1 MKRAIRKRLKSIKS
15 YFASQVANW
24 RMERLEVDSK
34 SNSDEEFFDC
44 LGEYIFYSL
53 FSKFLQLKILL
64 FTDTNETNSL
74 AKWSSL
80 ELLGEGDDSPPP
92 HGGSSSGSGGNSGGI
107 GSGGNAGAG
116 GRNKQ
121 EDSIFNQDFLMRV
134 ASERGNKRQL
144 RSSASIDRSH
154 DSSPPGSPSTPSC
167 PTTILIL
174 VVHAGSVL
182 DAASELTAK
191 KSDVT
196 TFRGSFEAVMRQHYP
211 SLLTHMTIKMVPCP
225 SICTDA
231 LGILSS
237 LSPYSFDA
245 SPSAADIP
253 NIADV
258 PIGAIPLL
266 AVASPE
272 FQETVNKT
280 VAAANIVYHE
290 FLKSEEGHGFSGQI
304 VMLGD
309 SMGSLLAYEALCR
322 ANGSQPNTGSS
333 VCTTGGGGAG
343 GDCGRMSR
351 MDDEERFIEAD
362 LDAKRLLVAPSPR
375 RRRSSS
381 SSDSRATKLD
391 FEVSDFFMFGSPLS
405 VVLAAR
411 KLHDSKTALARPN
424 CHQVYNLFHPTDP
437 IASRLEP
444 LLSARFSILA
454 PVNVPRYAKYPLG
467 NGQPLHL
474 CELPSHGLDT
484 HST

>member
-1 MKRAIRKRLKSIKS
+1 M
-15 YFASQVANW
+15 
-24 RMERLEVDSK
+24 
-34 SNSDEEFFDC
+34 
-44 LGEYIFYSL
+44 
-53 FSKFLQLKILL
+53 
-64 FTDTNETNSL
+64 
-74 AKWSSL
+74 

-92 HGGSSSGSGGNSGGI
+92 HGGSSSGSGGTSGGGI
-107 GSGGNAGAG
+107 GGSCGGIGGQG
-116 GRNKQ
+116 GRHKQ

-272 FQETVNKT
+272 FQDTVNKT

-322 ANGSQPNTGSS
+322 ANGSQPNAGSS
-333 VCTTGGGGAG
+333 GTCTAGVGSGSGGGAG

-351 MDDEERFIEAD
+351 MDDDERFIDSD

-474 CELPSHGLDT
+474 RECSPFCTWIRHAQPIISLSLFLFRARVPLSL
-484 HST
+484 SPAVSSYCM

>member
-1 MKRAIRKRLKSIKS
+1 MFNMDVQLI
-15 YFASQVANW
+15 YASLV
-24 RMERLEVDSK
+24 
-34 SNSDEEFFDC
+34 
-44 LGEYIFYSL
+44 
-53 FSKFLQLKILL
+53 
-64 FTDTNETNSL
+64 DTNESNSL

-92 HGGSSSGSGGNSGGI
+92 HGGCASSSAGGVGGI
-107 GSGGNAGAG
+107 AG
-116 GRNKQ
+116 RHKQ
-121 EDSIFNQDFLMRV
+121 DDSIFNQDFLMRV

-167 PTTILIL
+167 PTTILML

-322 ANGSQPNTGSS
+322 SNGSQSNAANQTAGHGSVS
-333 VCTTGGGGAG
+333 AGG
-343 GDCGRMSR
+343 GDCSRMSR
-351 MDDEERFIEAD
+351 VDDDERFIDSD

-411 KLHDSKTALARPN
+411 KLHDAKAALARPN

-444 LLSARFSILA
+444 LLSARFSILS

-474 CELPSHGLDT
+474 CKLRFRCRD
-484 HST
+484 

>member
-1 MKRAIRKRLKSIKS
+1 
-15 YFASQVANW
+15 
-24 RMERLEVDSK
+24 
-34 SNSDEEFFDC
+34 
-44 LGEYIFYSL
+44 
-53 FSKFLQLKILL
+53 
-64 FTDTNETNSL
+64 
-74 AKWSSL
+74 
-80 ELLGEGDDSPPP
+80 
-92 HGGSSSGSGGNSGGI
+92 
-107 GSGGNAGAG
+107 
-116 GRNKQ
+116 
-121 EDSIFNQDFLMRV
+121 MRV

-144 RSSASIDRSH
+144 RSSASVDRSH

-174 VVHAGSVL
+174 VIHAGSVL

-211 SLLTHMTIKMVPCP
+211 SLLTHVTIKMVPCP

-309 SMGSLLAYEALCR
+309 SMGSLLAYESLCR
-322 ANGSQPNTGSS
+322 SNGSAPGTASGTSYA
-333 VCTTGGGGAG
+333 GGGGDSTGNANINTHNPLG
-343 GDCGRMSR
+343 PRHSR
-351 MDDEERFIEAD
+351 LDDEERFIVEAD

-381 SSDSRATKLD
+381 SSDSRGTKLD
-391 FEVSDFFMFGSPLS
+391 FEVCDFFMFGSPLS

-411 KLHDSKTALARPN
+411 KLHDAKAALARPN

-444 LLSARFSILA
+444 LLSARFSILS

-474 CELPSHGLDT
+474 CE
-484 HST
+484 